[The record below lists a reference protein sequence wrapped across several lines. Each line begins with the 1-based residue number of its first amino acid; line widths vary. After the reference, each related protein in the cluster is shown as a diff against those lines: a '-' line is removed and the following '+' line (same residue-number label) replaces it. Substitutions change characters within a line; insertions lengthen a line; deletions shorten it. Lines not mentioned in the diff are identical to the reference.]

1 METHFCLRLTAIP
14 WLFVSALCWAQ
25 NDNAVYRCTGDDGV
39 PTYTNNI
46 VGLKNCQTVTGVSV
60 TTIPAFKPPPP
71 APAVS
76 TSTTSTTNTASTS
89 RNNIGVADFPR
100 VDNEL
105 QRQRDEIGRRPIL
118 ERELRD
124 REERCAATRKDLNG
138 GPVRV
143 PGESDSGFANR
154 VATMQI
160 QVERCA
166 ADIAAIKRELA
177 ALK

>member
-1 METHFCLRLTAIP
+1 MRNHFYTRLAVLP
-14 WLFVSALCWAQ
+14 LLLASALSWSQ

-60 TTIPAFKPPPP
+60 TTIPAFKPPP
-71 APAVS
+71 APVASAS
-76 TSTTSTTNTASTS
+76 TASTANTPSTS
-89 RNNIGVADFPR
+89 RNNLGAADFPR

-105 QRQRDEIGRRPIL
+105 QRQRDETGRRPIL

-154 VATMQI
+154 VAAMQT

-166 ADIAAIKRELA
+166 ADIAAIRRELA

>member
-1 METHFCLRLTAIP
+1 MKNHFYRRVIVLPCLLA
-14 WLFVSALCWAQ
+14 SALCFAQ
-25 NDNAVYRCTGDDGV
+25 TDNAVYRCIGDDGV

-60 TTIPAFKPPPP
+60 TTIPAFKPPPT
-71 APAVS
+71 PAVVA
-76 TSTTSTTNTASTS
+76 TNTATASS
-89 RNNIGVADFPR
+89 RSAVAASDFPR

-105 QRQRDEIGRRPIL
+105 QRQRDETGRRPIL

-124 REERCAATRKDLNG
+124 REERCAATKKDLNG
-138 GPVRV
+138 GSVRV

-154 VATMQI
+154 VAAMQT
-160 QVERCA
+160 QVDRCA

>member
-1 METHFCLRLTAIP
+1 MKNDLYLRLMALP
-14 WLFVSALCWAQ
+14 CLLASALCFAQ
-25 NDNAVYRCTGDDGV
+25 TDNVIYRCTGEDGV
-39 PTYTNNI
+39 PTYTNNTA
-46 VGLKNCQTVTGVSV
+46 GLKNCQAVTGVSV
-60 TTIPAFKPPPP
+60 TTVQAFKPPP

-76 TSTTSTTNTASTS
+76 TSATPSARSAVGPS
-89 RNNIGVADFPR
+89 DFPR

-105 QRQRDEIGRRPIL
+105 QRQRDETGRRPIL

-124 REERCAATRKDLNG
+124 REERCAATKKDLNG

-154 VATMQI
+154 VAAMQT

>member
-1 METHFCLRLTAIP
+1 MKNDLYIRFMALPCLLA
-14 WLFVSALCWAQ
+14 SGLCFAQ
-25 NDNAVYRCTGDDGV
+25 TDNAVYRCTGDDGV

-46 VGLKNCQTVTGVSV
+46 AGLKNCQPVTGVSV
-60 TTIPAFKPPPP
+60 TTIQAFKPPP
-71 APAVS
+71 APSVV
-76 TSTTSTTNTASTS
+76 TTSASSGTRS
-89 RNNIGVADFPR
+89 TVGPSDFPR

-105 QRQRDEIGRRPIL
+105 QRQRDETGRRPIL

-124 REERCAATRKDLNG
+124 REERCSATRKDLNG

-143 PGESDSGFANR
+143 PGESDSGFSNR
-154 VATMQI
+154 VAAMQM

>member
-1 METHFCLRLTAIP
+1 MRNYFYKRLAAMAWLLAPTLCL
-14 WLFVSALCWAQ
+14 AQ

-39 PTYTNNI
+39 PTYTNNT
-46 VGLKNCQTVTGVSV
+46 VGLKNCLTVTGVSV
-60 TTIPAFKPPPP
+60 TTIPAFKPPPVAAA
-71 APAVS
+71 APLAS
-76 TSTTSTTNTASTS
+76 NNTASARS
-89 RNNIGVADFPR
+89 SVGAADFPR

-105 QRQRDEIGRRPIL
+105 QRQRDETGRRPIL

-154 VATMQI
+154 VAAMQM

-166 ADIAAIKRELA
+166 ADVAAIKRELA